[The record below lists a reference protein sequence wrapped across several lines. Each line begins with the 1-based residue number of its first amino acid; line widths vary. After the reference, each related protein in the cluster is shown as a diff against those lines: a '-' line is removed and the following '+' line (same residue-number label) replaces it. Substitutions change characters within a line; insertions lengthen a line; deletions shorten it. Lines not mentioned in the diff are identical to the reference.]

1 MATTAPPALD
11 QQDGL
16 ALGAQ
21 AESPR
26 KLADAA
32 RPSPARGSVRDEHA
46 ARSLLAF
53 AEDAGRGLRGLD
65 ANLWRDRLQHAFEDV
80 EAAFDWLL
88 GHGQAGDALRLAST
102 LAEFLRITGRVATG
116 RGWLDR
122 ALAAAAPDDRLR
134 AAALYE
140 NGLLAFWQGAD
151 EEACS
156 LHGCSLQLARRLGDR
171 TTVALALCGLAR
183 VALRE
188 DLDWARTLC
197 EEALGTV
204 QDTDDQTGRANA
216 LHVLGVAA
224 QMRGDLRQAGDLM
237 TRRIE
242 TAREL
247 GDFAA
252 VGAES
257 SNLSMVE
264 RQLGNLARAEQLAR
278 EALQIAERRGDQWLI
293 PYVLNGLA
301 AIAVETGEFERA
313 ATLLGAA
320 AALQEQQG
328 NAWPPDEA
336 PHFERSRAAVTEALD
351 HDQLGRAWS
360 AGQRMPSAHA
370 VRHGLAPRPT

>member
-21 AESPR
+21 AESPCN
-26 KLADAA
+26 LAGAA
-32 RPSPARGSVRDEHA
+32 RPSPARGSVMDEHA

-65 ANLWRDRLQHAFEDV
+65 ANLWRHRLQHAFEDV

-204 QDTDDQTGRANA
+204 QDTDGQTGRANA

-237 TRRIE
+237 TRRIG

-313 ATLLGAA
+313 ATLLG
-320 AALQEQQG
+320 
-328 NAWPPDEA
+328 
-336 PHFERSRAAVTEALD
+336 R
-351 HDQLGRAWS
+351 
-360 AGQRMPSAHA
+360 RMPSAHA